1 MPTAHATVPK
11 RFGQTDAQG
20 IKQEAANVRAPIMVA
35 TEDVPSTS
43 PAPETPKK
51 RPNRKPRGYR
61 PNREG
66 VRLDTVPRP
75 YNGRE
80 LGLEDPRVL
89 ERQKKAYDLR
99 AQSYANYQ
107 IAQLLQVDPQTVA
120 RDVQAEGARR
130 LAERIE
136 SRDILIDLQ
145 REAYDSH
152 IVRASMHVEKLRR
165 DAELPGKSVREVLGR
180 LMIAASVEKT
190 VVALLVQREK
200 LLGLT
205 APTKVEIEDKTP
217 IVHKLAQ
224 ATFAA
229 LDPEQRLEIMR
240 RAQHAIKQKPEP
252 ETSPTY
258 ESEPTDSYDA

>member
-1 MPTAHATVPK
+1 MVVAEESPSNDP
-11 RFGQTDAQG
+11 GEDA
-20 IKQEAANVRAPIMVA
+20 
-35 TEDVPSTS
+35 
-43 PAPETPKK
+43 PKK
-51 RPNRKPRGYR
+51 RPNRKPRSWKA
-61 PNREG
+61 NRDG
-66 VRLDTVPRP
+66 VRVGTPHP
-75 YNGRE
+75 YQSRR
-80 LGLEDPRVL
+80 LGCEDPAVL

-107 IAQLLQVDPQTVA
+107 IAQLLQIDSATVA
-120 RDVQAEGARR
+120 TDVQAEGARR

-136 SRDILIDLQ
+136 SREILIDLQ
-145 REAYDSH
+145 REAYDNH

-165 DAELPGKSVREVLGR
+165 EAELPGKNVREVLGR

-190 VVALLVQREK
+190 VVALLIQREK

-217 IVHKLAQ
+217 IVAKLAQ

-229 LDPEQRLEIMR
+229 LEPEQRLQIMR
-240 RAQHAIKQKPEP
+240 RAQTALGRKPEP

-258 ESEPTDSYDA
+258 ESERTDSYDA